1 MMSQNK
7 LYEVALS
14 QIDNVGDITIRHLIS
29 YCGSAEAVFKAPK
42 SKITAIPGIGE
53 VVYNSLQD
61 KLSLTKAELII
72 SKSEKANAK
81 ILHYLDAD
89 YPKRL
94 KNIYDAP
101 AILYLKGNCDLN
113 FDKSLGIVG
122 TRRASDYGK
131 SIADKIV
138 EDLIEFNPF
147 IISGLAYGI
156 DIAAHKAALKFNVP
170 TIAVLAGGLDK
181 IYPKEHFKY
190 LEKIEENGAI
200 LSERPFGDEPI
211 RSGFLARNRI
221 IAGLSD
227 AVVVVESAAKG
238 GAMVTAEYANN
249 YHKEVFAVPGNIGI
263 SSSEGCNALIDK
275 NKARIFTKSLNI
287 VEALNWD
294 LTTETKTNYSKEID
308 LSNFTDE
315 ETLVISM
322 LRDNGEMLIDD
333 LSWKSQLS
341 MNKLAS
347 ILLNLEFQSIV
358 KPLPGKKFKLA

>member
-1 MMSQNK
+1 MSPQK

-14 QIDNVGDITIRHLIS
+14 LVENVGDITIRHLIS
-29 YCGSAEAVFKAPK
+29 YCGSAKAVFNAPK
-42 SKITAIPGIGE
+42 AKITGIPGIGE
-53 VVYNSLQD
+53 VVFKSLQD
-61 KLSLTKAELII
+61 KLCLSKAEII
-72 SKSEKANAK
+72 LSKAEKSDSK
-81 ILHYLDAD
+81 ILFYLDAD
-89 YPKRL
+89 FPKRL

-101 AILYLKGNCDLN
+101 SILYLKGNCTLN
-113 FDKSLGIVG
+113 FDKSIGIVG

-131 SIADKIV
+131 EISEKIV
-138 EDLIEFNPF
+138 EDLLEYNPF

-170 TIAVLAGGLDK
+170 TVAVLAGGLDK

-190 LEKIEENGAI
+190 LDKIQESGAI

-249 YHKEVFAVPGNIGI
+249 YHKEVFAVPGNIGNT
-263 SSSEGCNALIDK
+263 SAEGCNNLIDK
-275 NKARIFTKSLNI
+275 NKARIYTKAQNI
-287 VEALNWD
+287 VESLNWD
-294 LTTETKTNYSKEID
+294 LRNETKTNYQKEID

-322 LRDNGEMLIDD
+322 LKDNGEMLIDD